1 MQSVLRT
8 HCTQLPLPVHLARKT
23 SRFVAAEA
31 WVRAI
36 AVLAQ
41 VAPQRDRRATLA
53 RMVTFSED
61 ERFASLIAAL
71 KLVAAEPEEQL
82 AALPELQAIAAQI
95 REGEPAVELIDET
108 LVREGVLPAD
118 VGEHIRRIDELFDQL
133 VARVGA
139 LSSAALS
146 EAPEWGL
153 MRVAARHVLDELG
166 IVFPGSVG

>member
-53 RMVTFSED
+53 R
-61 ERFASLIAAL
+61 
-71 KLVAAEPEEQL
+71 
-82 AALPELQAIAAQI
+82 
-95 REGEPAVELIDET
+95 IDET